1 MKSPRAKVKSPKAVF
16 TPASVIS
23 SLKDP
28 QIDLTKFS
36 FGPTPKKEAKKQTGS
51 DAKYKAEL
59 ED

>member
-1 MKSPRAKVKSPKAVF
+1 MRSPKAKVKSPKAVF
-16 TPASVIS
+16 TPTSVLS

-36 FGPTPKKEAKKQTGS
+36 FAPSPKKEAGS

-59 ED
+59 EE